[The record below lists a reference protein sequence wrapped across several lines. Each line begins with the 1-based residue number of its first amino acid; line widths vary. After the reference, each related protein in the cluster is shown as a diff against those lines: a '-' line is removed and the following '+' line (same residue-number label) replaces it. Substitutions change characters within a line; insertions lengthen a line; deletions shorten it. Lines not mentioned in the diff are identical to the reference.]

1 MTNGSRNKIKQ
12 LDNDYIRQVATDE
25 HGQAQRV
32 AQVRRRRFILIV
44 AVFGALILFF
54 GFQLINTRSN
64 LHQVNRQ
71 VATSQVKLKKVQQKN
86 NQLESQI
93 KQLNNKDYLQKLLTL
108 LTYKTKV
115 LILFLLV
122 LLFLN
127 ILPDSRFLQH
137 ALLLQST
144 YLH

>member
-25 HGQAQRV
+25 HGQSQRV

-93 KQLNNKDYLQKLLTL
+93 KQLNNKDYLQKLLRSK
-108 LTYKTKV
+108 YDYTKSGETV
-115 LILFLLV
+115 YS
-122 LLFLN
+122 
-127 ILPDSRFLQH
+127 LPNDN
-137 ALLLQST
+137 AADVT
-144 YLH
+144 AN

>member
-1 MTNGSRNKIKQ
+1 MTSGSRNKIKQ

-93 KQLNNKDYLQKLLTL
+93 KQLNNKDYLQKLLRSK
-108 LTYKTKV
+108 YDYTKSGETV
-115 LILFLLV
+115 YS
-122 LLFLN
+122 
-127 ILPDSRFLQH
+127 LPNDN
-137 ALLLQST
+137 AADVT
-144 YLH
+144 AN

>member
-44 AVFGALILFF
+44 AVFGASILFF

-93 KQLNNKDYLQKLLTL
+93 KQLNNKDYLQKLLRSK
-108 LTYKTKV
+108 YDYTKSGETV
-115 LILFLLV
+115 YS
-122 LLFLN
+122 
-127 ILPDSRFLQH
+127 LPNDN
-137 ALLLQST
+137 AADVT
-144 YLH
+144 AN

>member
-1 MTNGSRNKIKQ
+1 MTNGSHNKIKQ

-93 KQLNNKDYLQKLLTL
+93 KQLNNKDYLQKLLRSK
-108 LTYKTKV
+108 YDYTKSGETV
-115 LILFLLV
+115 YS
-122 LLFLN
+122 
-127 ILPDSRFLQH
+127 LPNDN
-137 ALLLQST
+137 AADVT
-144 YLH
+144 AN

>member
-25 HGQAQRV
+25 HGQAQHV

-93 KQLNNKDYLQKLLTL
+93 KQLNNKDYLQKLLRSK
-108 LTYKTKV
+108 YDYTKSGETV
-115 LILFLLV
+115 YS
-122 LLFLN
+122 
-127 ILPDSRFLQH
+127 LPNDN
-137 ALLLQST
+137 AADVT
-144 YLH
+144 AN

>member
-25 HGQAQRV
+25 HGHAQRV

-93 KQLNNKDYLQKLLTL
+93 KQLNNKDYLQKLLRSK
-108 LTYKTKV
+108 YDYTKSGETV
-115 LILFLLV
+115 YS
-122 LLFLN
+122 
-127 ILPDSRFLQH
+127 LPNDN
-137 ALLLQST
+137 AADVT
-144 YLH
+144 AN

>member
-115 LILFLLV
+115 LILFLLL

>member
-12 LDNDYIRQVATDE
+12 LDNDYIRQVAADE

-93 KQLNNKDYLQKLLTL
+93 KQLNNKDYLQKLLRSK
-108 LTYKTKV
+108 YDYTKSGETV
-115 LILFLLV
+115 YS
-122 LLFLN
+122 
-127 ILPDSRFLQH
+127 LPNDN
-137 ALLLQST
+137 AADVT
-144 YLH
+144 AN

>member
-32 AQVRRRRFILIV
+32 AQVRRRRVILIV

-93 KQLNNKDYLQKLLTL
+93 KQLNNKDYLQKLLRSK
-108 LTYKTKV
+108 YDYTKSGETV
-115 LILFLLV
+115 YS
-122 LLFLN
+122 
-127 ILPDSRFLQH
+127 LPNDN
-137 ALLLQST
+137 AADVT
-144 YLH
+144 AN

>member
-25 HGQAQRV
+25 PGQAQRV

-93 KQLNNKDYLQKLLTL
+93 KQLNNKDYLQKLLRSK
-108 LTYKTKV
+108 YDYTKSGETV
-115 LILFLLV
+115 YS
-122 LLFLN
+122 
-127 ILPDSRFLQH
+127 LPNDN
-137 ALLLQST
+137 AADVT
-144 YLH
+144 AN

>member
-71 VATSQVKLKKVQQKN
+71 VSTSQVKLKKVQQKN

-93 KQLNNKDYLQKLLTL
+93 KQLNNKDYLQKLLRSK
-108 LTYKTKV
+108 YDYTKSGETV
-115 LILFLLV
+115 YS
-122 LLFLN
+122 
-127 ILPDSRFLQH
+127 LPNDN
-137 ALLLQST
+137 AADVT
-144 YLH
+144 AN

>member
-44 AVFGALILFF
+44 AVLGALILFF

-93 KQLNNKDYLQKLLTL
+93 KQLNNKDYLQKLLRSK
-108 LTYKTKV
+108 YDYTKSGETV
-115 LILFLLV
+115 YS
-122 LLFLN
+122 
-127 ILPDSRFLQH
+127 LPNDN
-137 ALLLQST
+137 AADVT
-144 YLH
+144 AN

>member
-1 MTNGSRNKIKQ
+1 MTNGSRSKIKQ

-44 AVFGALILFF
+44 AVFGALILFL

-86 NQLESQI
+86 DQLEGQI
-93 KQLNNKDYLQKLLTL
+93 KQLNNKDYLQKLLRSK
-108 LTYKTKV
+108 YDYTKSGETV
-115 LILFLLV
+115 YS
-122 LLFLN
+122 
-127 ILPDSRFLQH
+127 LPNDN
-137 ALLLQST
+137 AADVT
-144 YLH
+144 AN

>member
-93 KQLNNKDYLQKLLTL
+93 KQLNNKDYLQKLLRSK
-108 LTYKTKV
+108 YDYTKSGETV
-115 LILFLLV
+115 YS
-122 LLFLN
+122 
-127 ILPDSRFLQH
+127 LPNDS
-137 ALLLQST
+137 AADVT
-144 YLH
+144 AN

>member
-1 MTNGSRNKIKQ
+1 MTNGSHNKIKQ

-32 AQVRRRRFILIV
+32 TQVRRRRFILIV

-71 VATSQVKLKKVQQKN
+71 VATNQVKLKKVQQKN

-93 KQLNNKDYLQKLLTL
+93 KQLNNKDYLQKLLRSK
-108 LTYKTKV
+108 YDYTKSGETV
-115 LILFLLV
+115 YS
-122 LLFLN
+122 
-127 ILPDSRFLQH
+127 LPNDN
-137 ALLLQST
+137 AADVT
-144 YLH
+144 AN

>member
-1 MTNGSRNKIKQ
+1 MTNGSRSKIKQ

-93 KQLNNKDYLQKLLTL
+93 KQLNNKDYLQKLLRSK
-108 LTYKTKV
+108 YDYTKSGETV
-115 LILFLLV
+115 YS
-122 LLFLN
+122 
-127 ILPDSRFLQH
+127 LPNDN
-137 ALLLQST
+137 AADVT
-144 YLH
+144 AN

>member
-1 MTNGSRNKIKQ
+1 MTNGLRNKIKQ

-25 HGQAQRV
+25 YGQAQRV

-93 KQLNNKDYLQKLLTL
+93 KQLNNKDYLQKLLRSK
-108 LTYKTKV
+108 YDYTKSGETV
-115 LILFLLV
+115 YS
-122 LLFLN
+122 
-127 ILPDSRFLQH
+127 LPNDN
-137 ALLLQST
+137 AADVT
-144 YLH
+144 AN

>member
-1 MTNGSRNKIKQ
+1 MTNGSRSKIKQ

-71 VATSQVKLKKVQQKN
+71 VATSQVKLKKAQQKN
-86 NQLESQI
+86 DQLEGQI
-93 KQLNNKDYLQKLLTL
+93 KQLNNKDYLQKLLRSK
-108 LTYKTKV
+108 YDYTKSGETV
-115 LILFLLV
+115 YS
-122 LLFLN
+122 
-127 ILPDSRFLQH
+127 LPNDN
-137 ALLLQST
+137 AADVT
-144 YLH
+144 AN

>member
-44 AVFGALILFF
+44 VVFGALILFF

-93 KQLNNKDYLQKLLTL
+93 KQLNNKDYLQKLLRSK
-108 LTYKTKV
+108 YDYTKSGETV
-115 LILFLLV
+115 YS
-122 LLFLN
+122 
-127 ILPDSRFLQH
+127 LPNDN
-137 ALLLQST
+137 AADVT
-144 YLH
+144 AN

>member
-12 LDNDYIRQVATDE
+12 LNNDYIRQVATDE

-32 AQVRRRRFILIV
+32 TQVRRRRFILIV

-93 KQLNNKDYLQKLLTL
+93 KQLNNKDYLQKLLRSK
-108 LTYKTKV
+108 YDYTKSGETV
-115 LILFLLV
+115 YS
-122 LLFLN
+122 
-127 ILPDSRFLQH
+127 LPNDN
-137 ALLLQST
+137 AADVT
-144 YLH
+144 AN

>member
-1 MTNGSRNKIKQ
+1 MTNGSHNKIKQ

-71 VATSQVKLKKVQQKN
+71 VATNQVKLKKVQQKN

-93 KQLNNKDYLQKLLTL
+93 KQLNNKDYLQKLLRSK
-108 LTYKTKV
+108 YDYTKSGETV
-115 LILFLLV
+115 YS
-122 LLFLN
+122 
-127 ILPDSRFLQH
+127 LPNDN
-137 ALLLQST
+137 AADVT
-144 YLH
+144 AN

>member
-32 AQVRRRRFILIV
+32 AQVRRRRFILIL

-93 KQLNNKDYLQKLLTL
+93 KQLNNKDYLQKLLRSK
-108 LTYKTKV
+108 YDYTKSGETGYS
-115 LILFLLV
+115 
-122 LLFLN
+122 
-127 ILPDSRFLQH
+127 LPNDN
-137 ALLLQST
+137 AADVT
-144 YLH
+144 AN

>member
-71 VATSQVKLKKVQQKN
+71 VKLKKVQQKN

-93 KQLNNKDYLQKLLTL
+93 KQLNNKDYLQKLLRSK
-108 LTYKTKV
+108 YDYTKSGETV
-115 LILFLLV
+115 YS
-122 LLFLN
+122 
-127 ILPDSRFLQH
+127 LPNDN
-137 ALLLQST
+137 AADVT
-144 YLH
+144 AN

>member
-86 NQLESQI
+86 HQLESQI
-93 KQLNNKDYLQKLLTL
+93 KQLNNKDYLQKLLRSK
-108 LTYKTKV
+108 YDYTKSGETV
-115 LILFLLV
+115 YS
-122 LLFLN
+122 
-127 ILPDSRFLQH
+127 LPNDN
-137 ALLLQST
+137 AADVT
-144 YLH
+144 AN

>member
-93 KQLNNKDYLQKLLTL
+93 KQLNNKDYLQKLLRSK
-108 LTYKTKV
+108 YDYTKSGETV
-115 LILFLLV
+115 YS
-122 LLFLN
+122 
-127 ILPDSRFLQH
+127 LPNDN
-137 ALLLQST
+137 AADGT
-144 YLH
+144 AN